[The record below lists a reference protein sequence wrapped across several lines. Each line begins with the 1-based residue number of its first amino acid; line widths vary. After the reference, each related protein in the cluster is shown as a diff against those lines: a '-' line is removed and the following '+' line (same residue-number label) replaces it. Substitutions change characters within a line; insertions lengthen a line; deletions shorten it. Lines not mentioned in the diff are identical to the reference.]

1 MCRLGALWGAA
12 APTREIGEHMAASST
27 ARAAIDTKSVDTME
41 DEVPVLGRR
50 AVAREAKRAQIL
62 QAASTVFN
70 RMGYD
75 GASMNDIAAEAG
87 VSKPTLYVYFDNK
100 EALFGALI
108 ADLKSRTP
116 EVATSLAHDTA
127 DIRTALIEFGMRLMR
142 KLTRPE
148 QVAIV
153 RTVIGAADKFPRIG
167 QMLFESGPCSGM
179 TTIKAFLEAHVSAG
193 RLSIPDTEIA
203 AWQLLD
209 LVQIRWLRVLLFNV
223 GPMPDE
229 ATLRRW
235 MESGVDVFLAGY
247 ARR

>member
-1 MCRLGALWGAA
+1 MALVEDEA
-12 APTREIGEHMAASST
+12 AP
-27 ARAAIDTKSVDTME
+27 
-41 DEVPVLGRR
+41 VPGRR
-50 AVAREAKRAQIL
+50 AVAREAKRSQIL
-62 QAASTVFN
+62 EAASIVFN

-108 ADLKSRTP
+108 TEFKSRTP
-116 EVATSLAHDTA
+116 EVATSLAHDNP
-127 DIRTALIEFGMRLMR
+127 DIRTALVEFGMRLIR
-142 KLTRPE
+142 KLTRPDH
-148 QVAIV
+148 VALV
-153 RTVIGAADKFPRIG
+153 RTVIGAADKFPQIG
-167 QMLFESGPCSGM
+167 RMLFESGPCSGM
-179 TTIKAFLEAHVSAG
+179 GTIKSFLEAHQAAG
-193 RLSIPDTEIA
+193 RLAVPDMEIA

-235 MESGVDVFLAGY
+235 MESGVDMFLAAYG
-247 ARR
+247 RR